1 MSNPLN
7 TLAASL
13 VLQLGIYS
21 AVWLVIGLA
30 FQINRRA
37 ALWWSAGFFSI
48 AMCMMVVHT
57 DGGGVVL
64 GDGLLRNLFA
74 LLSFVFIR
82 KGVEVFTE
90 RPRATLDWIGAV
102 GATVVMEVLRQLGDH
117 TFVAR
122 IVIFTA
128 VACWPLT
135 GIALLILEW
144 LRQHWSM
151 PAWVRGLMVSPVVL
165 TMAALLLRA
174 GLIASGFGA
183 DSSDLAEG
191 GWLDVGSMLVYFVV
205 LGGFNFTLVSLV
217 LGVLIQRLHGLS
229 ATDQLTGLDNR
240 RVMMRRLAQEHA
252 RFLRTGQ
259 AYTVVMMDLDY
270 FKKVN
275 DTYGHGVGDQVLQG
289 VAGTLQ
295 SNLRSADTLA
305 RMGGEEFMLLMPSTD
320 ADGALVHAERVRE
333 RIANA
338 SLPTDSGHLQITMSL
353 GVAEVLP
360 SDASFTPV
368 VSRAD
373 AALYRAKTAGR
384 NAVDVAERQ
393 KLPSQRT

>member
-13 VLQLGIYS
+13 VLQLCIYS
-21 AVWLVIGLA
+21 TVWLVIGLG

-48 AMCMMVVHT
+48 ALCMAVVQM

-64 GDGLLRNLFA
+64 GDSLLRNWFA
-74 LLSFVFIR
+74 LLSFVLIR
-82 KGVEVFTE
+82 RGVEVFTE
-90 RPRATLDWIGAV
+90 RPHATMDWIGAL
-102 GATVVMEVLRQLGDH
+102 GATVVMEVLRQLGEH

-122 IVIFTA
+122 VVVFTA
-128 VACWPLT
+128 MACWPLAA
-135 GIALLILEW
+135 ISRLILEW

-151 PAWVRGLMVSPVVL
+151 APWVRGLMVSPVVL
-165 TMAALLLRA
+165 TMAVLLLRA
-174 GLIASGFGA
+174 GLISSGLGT
-183 DSSDLAEG
+183 DSPDLAEG
-191 GWLDVGSMLVYFVV
+191 GWLDVGSMLVYFLV

-217 LGVLIQRLHGLS
+217 LGVLIQRLHELS
-229 ATDQLTGLDNR
+229 ATDKLPGLANR
-240 RVMMRRLAQEHA
+240 RVMLRRLAQEHA

-259 AYTVVMMDLDY
+259 AYTVVMTDLDY

-275 DTYGHGVGDQVLQG
+275 DTFGHGVGDQVLQG
-289 VAGTLQ
+289 IAHLLQ
-295 SNLRSADTLA
+295 GNLRGADTLA

-320 ADGALVHAERVRE
+320 ADGALVQAERVRE
-333 RIANA
+333 RIASA
-338 SLPTDSGHLQITMSL
+338 EVPTDSGPLHLTMSL

-360 SDASFTPV
+360 SDATSTPV

-373 AALYRAKTAGR
+373 AALYRAKAAGR
-384 NAVDVAERQ
+384 NAVDVADRQ